1 MKSTAVKWLPT
12 VPSWLKRH
20 IPALDWL
27 AHYERK
33 HLPGDALAGV
43 IVASLLI
50 PQAMAYALLA
60 GLPPQVG
67 LYASLLPLAVY
78 ALLGSS
84 RFLSVG
90 PSALLSLLV
99 ATQVAAFAAPGSPRY
114 LAYAMATA
122 LIVGVLQI
130 AMGAARLGVLTNFL
144 SQPVLSGFTSAAAC
158 LIALSQVKHLLGLP
172 LPPTEHLHELLR
184 ELARAVPQTRWPTVA
199 ISAASV
205 LMLLAFQHLL
215 PRFLARW
222 KALPPAV
229 AQSVSKSGPII
240 VVILGTAIVAAFK
253 LGARFGVR
261 IIGEIPSG
269 LPSFALP
276 GLAVAE
282 FLPLIPLAVTVSL
295 IGFLENISVAK
306 ALAAKR
312 RQKVDSD
319 QELVA
324 LGAANLA
331 AGFTGGYPVSGSF
344 ARSTVN
350 FTAGANTGLASLIT
364 VAVVGVAALYL
375 MPLFHH
381 LPQAVL
387 AAIIIVAVTGLMDF
401 RMPRRLWRYN
411 KADAAALILTFVAVL
426 ALGVAKGILIGVAST
441 VLLHLWRTSRPH
453 MAVVGRVPNTEHFRN
468 VRRHEVQTLRHV
480 LLLRIDESL
489 YFANAKYIEDFVL
502 CAAAERPQLRHL
514 VLICNAVN
522 FIDASA
528 LETLTDLRARLQD
541 AGIELNLTEVKG
553 PVMNRLAGTEFLGQ
567 LGSDRVFLTTEEA
580 YETLSS
586 TSSSPASSAIAPGRD
601 RVSAV
606 ESRRCAQ
613 RGTHHAGP

>member
-1 MKSTAVKWLPT
+1 MTAPVTSNCGDDK
-12 VPSWLKRH
+12 SWLTRLV
-20 IPALDWL
+20 PALDWL
-27 AHYERK
+27 RHYERK

-43 IVASLLI
+43 IVATLLI

-78 ALLGSS
+78 AVLGSS

-90 PSALLSLLV
+90 PSALLSLLIV
-99 ATQVAAFAAPGSPRY
+99 TQVAAMAEPGSPRY
-114 LAYAMATA
+114 LAFAMATA
-122 LIVGVLQI
+122 LIVGALQI

-158 LIALSQVKHLLGLP
+158 HIALSQVKHLLGVP
-172 LPPTEHLHELLR
+172 LPRTDHLHELLV
-184 ELARAVPQTRWPTVA
+184 ELARAVPQTHWPTLA
-199 ISAASV
+199 ISTASV
-205 LMLLAFQHLL
+205 LLLLAFQYLL
-215 PRFLARW
+215 PRVLARW
-222 KALPPAV
+222 QAFPPAL
-229 AQSVSKSGPII
+229 AQSLSKSGPIV
-240 VVILGTAIVAAFK
+240 VVIVGTAIVAAFQ
-253 LGARFGVR
+253 LGARNGVS

-269 LPSFALP
+269 LPRFALP
-276 GLAVAE
+276 ALGASE
-282 FLPLIPLAVTVSL
+282 FLPLIPLALTVSL

-306 ALAAKR
+306 SLAAKR

-319 QELVA
+319 QEFIA

-331 AGFTGGYPVSGSF
+331 AGVTGGYPVSGSF
-344 ARSTVN
+344 ARSTIN
-350 FTAGANTGLASLIT
+350 FSAGAKTGLASLIT
-364 VAVVGVAALYL
+364 VVVVGLAALFL

-387 AAIIIVAVTGLMDF
+387 AAIIIIAVIGLMDF
-401 RMPRRLWRYN
+401 AMPRRLWRYN

-426 ALGVAKGILIGVAST
+426 ALGVEKGILIGVCAT
-441 VLLHLWRTSRPH
+441 ILLYLWRTSRPH

-468 VRRHEVQTLRHV
+468 VQRHEVQTLPHV

-528 LETLTDLRARLQD
+528 LETLTDLRTRMQD
-541 AGIELNLTEVKG
+541 AGIALYLTEVKG
-553 PVMNRLAGTEFLGQ
+553 PVMDRLADTEFLEQ
-567 LGSDRVFLTTEEA
+567 LGHERVFLSTQAA
-580 YETLSS
+580 YAKL
-586 TSSSPASSAIAPGRD
+586 ASASLALTPY
-601 RVSAV
+601 SV
-606 ESRRCAQ
+606 ESVKAS
-613 RGTHHAGP
+613 

>member
-1 MKSTAVKWLPT
+1 MSSPPT
-12 VPSWLKRH
+12 SNCGNHKPWLKRLV
-20 IPALDWL
+20 PALDWL
-27 AHYERK
+27 RHYERK

-43 IVASLLI
+43 IVATLLI

-90 PSALLSLLV
+90 PSALLSLLIV
-99 ATQVAAFAAPGSPRY
+99 TQVAAWAEPGSPRY
-114 LAYAMATA
+114 LAFAMATA
-122 LIVGVLQI
+122 LIAGVMQI

-144 SQPVLSGFTSAAAC
+144 SQPVLSGFTSAAAF
-158 LIALSQVKHLLGLP
+158 LIALSQVKHLLGVKLP
-172 LPPTEHLHELLR
+172 QTHHLHELLGA
-184 ELARAVPQTRWPTVA
+184 LARALPQTRWPTLA
-199 ISAASV
+199 ISTASV
-205 LMLLAFQHLL
+205 LLLLVFQHLL
-215 PRFLARW
+215 PRALARW
-222 KALPPAV
+222 KGLPTAL
-229 AQSVSKSGPII
+229 AQSLSKSGPIV
-240 VVILGTAIVAAFK
+240 VVIVGTAIVAAFQ
-253 LGARFGVR
+253 LGASHGVN
-261 IIGEIPSG
+261 IIGEIPGG
-269 LPSFALP
+269 LPSFTLPAL
-276 GLAVAE
+276 AASE
-282 FLPLIPLAVTVSL
+282 FLPLIPLAFTISF

-306 ALAAKR
+306 TLAAKR
-312 RQKVDSD
+312 RQKVDSN
-319 QELVA
+319 QEFIA

-364 VAVVGVAALYL
+364 VVVVGVAALFL

-401 RMPRRLWRYN
+401 AMPRRLWRYN
-411 KADAAALILTFVAVL
+411 KADAAALILTFIAVL
-426 ALGVAKGILIGVAST
+426 ALGVEKGILIGVCST
-441 VLLHLWRTSRPH
+441 ILLYLWRTSRPH

-468 VRRHEVQTLRHV
+468 VQRHQVQTLPHV

-514 VLICNAVN
+514 VLICNAIN

-528 LETLTDLRARLQD
+528 LETLTSLLARLHD
-541 AGIELNLTEVKG
+541 AGIQLHLTEVKG
-553 PVMNRLAGTEFLGQ
+553 PVMDRLAHTEFLEQ
-567 LGSDRVFLTTEEA
+567 LGSVRIFLTTQEA
-580 YETLSS
+580 YEKLALAN
-586 TSSSPASSAIAPGRD
+586 PA
-601 RVSAV
+601 
-606 ESRRCAQ
+606 
-613 RGTHHAGP
+613 